1 MQTPNAIPGLIQVLW
16 IEDDPVVTN
25 SYPAEAE
32 QYDLQLVHFP
42 CWDDAKVALESD
54 FNRWE
59 AIILDAKCKVHAG
72 STDNAPQFLGNVILG
87 ITSICQKKQRPIPWY
102 VLTGDGSKEVLDSIP
117 ENRQEWDGDWKKVFY
132 EKTVDREFLY
142 RRIRHRVK
150 RAPSMF
156 IHQHYSDVFNA
167 IESLGIGDYVY
178 NAMEDLL
185 TQIHFSTL
193 TSKDYNDKF
202 KNVRTVIE
210 DVFRSMMNNGMLP
223 EQIKVNTAWS
233 CRILSGKDCYD
244 KKSEPVVTNCVNILP
259 TVLEKNLMEM
269 IFTSASYLHTDCKE
283 DTDTRHTRPY
293 LEAVGN
299 TPYLLEGYALHLCDF
314 ILWYKKFLDDNPN
327 QDINR
332 TRWKQWQ
339 DLH

>member
-117 ENRQEWDGDWKKVFY
+117 ENRQ
-132 EKTVDREFLY
+132 
-142 RRIRHRVK
+142 
-150 RAPSMF
+150 
-156 IHQHYSDVFNA
+156 
-167 IESLGIGDYVY
+167 
-178 NAMEDLL
+178 
-185 TQIHFSTL
+185 
-193 TSKDYNDKF
+193 
-202 KNVRTVIE
+202 
-210 DVFRSMMNNGMLP
+210 GMG
-223 EQIKVNTAWS
+223 W
-233 CRILSGKDCYD
+233 R
-244 KKSEPVVTNCVNILP
+244 
-259 TVLEKNLMEM
+259 LEKSVLR
-269 IFTSASYLHTDCKE
+269 E
-283 DTDTRHTRPY
+283 DR
-293 LEAVGN
+293 
-299 TPYLLEGYALHLCDF
+299 
-314 ILWYKKFLDDNPN
+314 
-327 QDINR
+327 
-332 TRWKQWQ
+332 
-339 DLH
+339 